1 MSRIHLM
8 HPAHGMPS
16 DRQMLKHAVRQLVAA
31 AGGGERAA
39 QASRVSQQQISN
51 YGNVNMAESFAP
63 VDVIADLEA
72 VTQGAPGAPHV
83 TRVLALLAGFALV
96 PVASP
101 PAGAARA
108 GEADEGADEGAA
120 MSAADWYAQICD
132 LAAHAGGLAAAISK
146 GLKDDGVICPRDVR
160 EGDLIGQA
168 RELLDTT
175 AALVDALQGALD
187 TG

>member
-8 HPAHGMPS
+8 HPVHGMAS

-39 QASRVSQQQISN
+39 QASRPSQQQISN

-63 VDVIADLEA
+63 IDVIADLEA
-72 VTQGAPGAPHV
+72 VTQGTPGAPQV
-83 TRVLALLAGFALV
+83 TRALALLAGYALV
-96 PVASP
+96 PVSVPRGVAADGGTA
-101 PAGAARA
+101 PA
-108 GEADEGADEGAA
+108 
-120 MSAADWYAQICD
+120 MTAADWYAQVCD
-132 LAAHAGGLAAAISK
+132 LTGHAGALVSSIAQR
-146 GLKDDGVICPRDVR
+146 LKDDGQICARDVR
-160 EGDLIGQA
+160 EGDLLTMA
-168 RELLDTT
+168 REHLDTA